1 MRGVSMEVS
10 SYSRLR
16 DQLTNLGREFHSW
29 LTKPQY
35 IAPFLQPGR
44 LVRIKSGDQVRDNS
58 ETPSNIFNICCCIF
72 DIHIFIHS
80 FIHFVQ
86 IIPGYRSSSL
96 LQGSMIV
103 GVWLGRHCQH
113 EETKTLW
120 RDKSGG

>member
-44 LVRIKSGDQVRDNS
+44 LVKIKSGDQVRQLRN
-58 ETPSNIFNICCCIF
+58 TIKNI
-72 DIHIFIHS
+72 
-80 FIHFVQ
+80 
-86 IIPGYRSSSL
+86 
-96 LQGSMIV
+96 
-103 GVWLGRHCQH
+103 
-113 EETKTLW
+113 
-120 RDKSGG
+120 

>member
-72 DIHIFIHS
+72 LFIHS
-80 FIHFVQ
+80 FILFKLFLVTGLHHYYKVQ
-86 IIPGYRSSSL
+86 
-96 LQGSMIV
+96 
-103 GVWLGRHCQH
+103 
-113 EETKTLW
+113 
-120 RDKSGG
+120 